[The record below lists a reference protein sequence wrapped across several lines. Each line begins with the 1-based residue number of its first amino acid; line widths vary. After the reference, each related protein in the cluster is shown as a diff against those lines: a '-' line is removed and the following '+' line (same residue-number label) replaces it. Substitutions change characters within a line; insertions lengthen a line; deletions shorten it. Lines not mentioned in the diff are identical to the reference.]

1 VRDNTLWL
9 TGFRTLLYFVAGF
22 YLMLLMVAAFLS
34 DRMIFQPQRS
44 SYQDTPDIIKLA
56 TADGTRISAIYL
68 ANPAAA
74 YTLLFSHGNA
84 EDIGDN
90 RSFFQELRAAG
101 FAVFA
106 YDYHGY
112 GTSGGTPSE
121 KTVYSDIDAAYDY
134 LTGTLRVPPGRIIS
148 FGRSVGNGAAIDLA
162 SRKPV
167 AGLIVQSGFTT
178 AFRVLTHVPLV
189 PFDKF
194 RNVEKIQRVKAP
206 ILFMHGRADRVIPF
220 RQGIALYERAG
231 PSKMSFWVDGADHN
245 DFELVAGERYFTALR
260 DFAATLASG
269 SGGELKQ

>member
-1 VRDNTLWL
+1 M
-9 TGFRTLLYFVAGF
+9 VAGF
-22 YLMLLMVAAFLS
+22 YLMLFLVAAFLS

-44 SYQDTPDIIKLA
+44 SYADTSDIIKLT
-56 TADGTRISAIYL
+56 TADGTRISAVYL
-68 ANPAAA
+68 PNPAAA

-90 RSFFQELRAAG
+90 RLFFQQLRDAK

-121 KTVYSDIDAAYDY
+121 KAVYSDIDAAYEY
-134 LTGTLRVPPGRIIS
+134 LTGTLRVPPERIIS
-148 FGRSVGNGAAIDLA
+148 FGRSVGTGAAIDLA

-178 AFRVLTHVPLV
+178 AFRVLTHIPLV

-194 RNVEKIQRVKAP
+194 RNVEKIQRVKVP

-220 RQGIALYERAG
+220 RQGLALYERVNSPKA
-231 PSKMSFWVDGADHN
+231 SFWVEGADHN

-260 DFAATLASG
+260 NFAATLETDVN
-269 SGGELKQ
+269 GELRR